1 MVRGQGSIM
10 SHYQAPRGFQR
21 DGYIS
26 ISESSNSDFKLLE
39 FSDHFHYD
47 TRCRTGKLVQWYE
60 YRNKFQSY
68 WHLSK
73 LTL

>member
-47 TRCRTGKLVQWYE
+47 TRMPNW
-60 YRNKFQSY
+60 
-68 WHLSK
+68 
-73 LTL
+73 

>member
-60 YRNKFQSY
+60 
-68 WHLSK
+68 
-73 LTL
+73 